1 VAAEGAILNEMLE
14 IVAKRA
20 ALRPTASQLDLTAA
34 GSASTSA
41 EATGI
46 KLTGQPHDHEESIVS
61 VIPKVTNQNCN
72 AFPISDLNSKLSLG
86 SAGLRGSKRTT

>member
-1 VAAEGAILNEMLE
+1 VSVIVSSQNFDIIFNSIIAELDKSSADVAAEGAILNEMLE

-61 VIPKVTNQNCN
+61 K
-72 AFPISDLNSKLSLG
+72 
-86 SAGLRGSKRTT
+86 